1 MRMRRRRFLE
11 RIEKKDPIRVSRI
24 VAIGAIFLLVSLLY
38 FIQMIVLRVSGNGS
52 DLYSIYDGG
61 ISKVTVAVDA
71 VRGDIYDRNGK
82 LVVTSRTTRDM
93 SFTYDAIPDS
103 SQELNVSIAKVA
115 EALRTNGVSRTDAE
129 FPLYGAYPEYG
140 YYAEATDPNSE
151 YYTGMQ
157 TVLKALS
164 LSPDTDCETLIDTLV
179 SRYKLTRSGLT
190 DEQIDDVI
198 RIRYDMLRLGFGVY
212 TPFVLSEDVSDD
224 LMIYVEEM
232 NIPGVVFPAGTE
244 RVYCYPGYASHIL
257 GGVGRIPESELEY
270 YTALGYPMDATVGL
284 SGCEQAY
291 EAYLHG
297 IDGTAIE
304 EYDEEGNLIN
314 RYFEREPV
322 AGLDVYLTIDI
333 DVQIAAEDALKE
345 NIENISSSGGSLSG
359 ADANAGAA
367 VAMDPSDFSVIAV
380 ASYPT
385 YDLST
390 YGVDYGDLLLE
401 ADLPLLNRAL
411 NGTYEPGSTFKIGVA
426 LAALEENIIS
436 PHSEINDTGV
446 YTYYP
451 GYQPR
456 CWIYTEKGHGH
467 GAITVSEAIEVS
479 CNYFFYEV
487 GRLLGID
494 RIKAYMDD
502 LGLGKKTGIELPEK
516 SGILAS
522 PEYRDENGETPWT
535 SGDTLQAAIGQ
546 SNNLF
551 TPLQMACYFST
562 VFNGGNRYTAHL
574 LSSVNEFY
582 SGEETLKYEPTL
594 QNKVSFSR
602 ETYST
607 LLEGITDVIDNN
619 ATLTRYF
626 KDLKAAGVM
635 VGGKTGT
642 AQVSSQSSDNAI
654 FAAYGKY
661 EGRELVAVCV
671 IEHGS
676 SGSYAGYTVSKLME
690 EYFLSD
696 AEG

>member
-1 MRMRRRRFLE
+1 MRMRRSRFSA
-11 RIEKKDPIRVSRI
+11 RIEKRNPIRPSRI
-24 VAIGAIFLLVSLLY
+24 VAIGAIFLLVSLVY
-38 FIQMIVLRVSGNGS
+38 FIQMIVLRISGNES

-61 ISKVTVAVDA
+61 ISKVTVTVDA

-82 LVVTSRTTRDM
+82 LLVTSKTMRDM
-93 SFTYDAIPDS
+93 SLTYDAIPDS
-103 SQELNVSIAKVA
+103 SQELNVSLARVA
-115 EALRTNGVSRTDAE
+115 EALRANDVTRTNAE
-129 FPLYGAYPEYG
+129 FPLYGTYPDYG

-151 YYTGMQ
+151 YYAGVQ
-157 TVLKALS
+157 AVLKALS
-164 LSPDTDCETLIDTLV
+164 LAPDTDCDTLIDTLV
-179 SRYKLTRSGLT
+179 SRYRLERSGLT
-190 DEQIDDVI
+190 DAELDDVV

-212 TPFVLSEDVSDD
+212 TPFILAEDVPDN
-224 LMIYVEEM
+224 LMTYVEELS
-232 NIPGVVFPAGTE
+232 ISGVVFTARTE

-257 GGVGRIPESELEY
+257 GGVGRIPESELDY
-270 YTALGYPMDATVGL
+270 YTSLGYPMDATVGL
-284 SGCEQAY
+284 SGCEEAY
-291 EAYLHG
+291 ETYLHG
-297 IDGTAIE
+297 IDGTVIE
-304 EYDEEGNLIN
+304 EYDEEGSLIS
-314 RYFEREPV
+314 RYYETEPT

-333 DVQIAAEDALKE
+333 NVQIAAEDALKE
-345 NIENISSSGGSLSG
+345 NIENIASGGGTLSG

-367 VAMDPSDFSVIAV
+367 VALDPNDFSVIAV

-390 YGVDYGDLLLE
+390 YGVDYEDLLLE

-426 LAALEENIIS
+426 LAALEEEIIS
-436 PHSEINDTGV
+436 PSSEINDTGV

-456 CWIYTEKGHGH
+456 CWIYTERGHGH
-467 GAITVSEAIEVS
+467 GAITVSEAIQVS

-494 RIKAYMDD
+494 RITAYMEQ
-502 LGLGKKTGIELPEK
+502 LGLGKSTGIELSEK
-516 SGILAS
+516 TGILAS

-551 TPLQMACYFST
+551 TPLQMACYFAT

-582 SGEETLKYEPTL
+582 SGETALCYEPTL
-594 QNKVSFSR
+594 QNKVTFSD
-602 ETYST
+602 ETYNT
-607 LLEGITDVIDNN
+607 LLQGITDVIDNN

-626 KDLKAAGVM
+626 KELKAAGVT

-654 FAAYGKY
+654 FAAYGEY

>member
-1 MRMRRRRFLE
+1 MRMRESRFAK
-11 RIEKKDPIRVSRI
+11 RIEIRNPIRPSRI
-24 VAIGAIFLLVSLLY
+24 VAIGAIFLLVVAVYL
-38 FIQMIVLRVSGNGS
+38 IEMIVLRVSGSGS

-61 ISKVTVAVDA
+61 ISKVRVTVNA

-82 LVVTSRTTRDM
+82 LLVTSKTLRDM

-103 SQELNVSIAKVA
+103 SQELNVSIAEVA
-115 EALRTNGVSRTDAE
+115 EALRESGIVRTNAE
-129 FPLYGAYPEYG
+129 FPLYGTYPDYG
-140 YYAEATDPNSE
+140 YYAEAVDPGSE
-151 YYTGMQ
+151 YYAGVQ
-157 TVLKALS
+157 AVLKALS
-164 LSPDTDCETLIDTLV
+164 LAPDTECGELIDTLV
-179 SRYKLTRSGLT
+179 ARYKLDRSGLT
-190 DEQIDDVI
+190 DSEIDDVI

-212 TPFVLSEDVSDD
+212 TPFVLAEDVSDS
-224 LMIYVEEM
+224 LMTYVKEL
-232 NIPGVVFPAGTE
+232 NIPGVVFTARTE

-257 GGVGRIPESELEY
+257 GDVGRIPESELDR
-270 YTALGYPMDATVGL
+270 YTSLGYPMDATVGL
-284 SGCEQAY
+284 SGCEAAY

-297 IDGTAIE
+297 IDGVVVE
-304 EYDEEGNLIN
+304 EYDEEGTLIS
-314 RYFEREPV
+314 RSYEREPT

-345 NIENISSSGGSLSG
+345 NIENIAEGGGTLSG

-367 VAMDPSDFSVIAV
+367 VALDPNDFSVIAV

-390 YGVDYGDLLLE
+390 YGVDYGDLLMDE
-401 ADLPLLNRAL
+401 RLPLLNRAL

-426 LAALEENIIS
+426 LAALEEKIIT

-456 CWIYTEKGHGH
+456 CWIYTERGHGH
-467 GAITVSEAIEVS
+467 GEITVSEAIQVS

-494 RIKAYMDD
+494 RITSYMDE
-502 LGLGKKTGIELPEK
+502 LGLGRPTGIELPEK
-516 SGILAS
+516 TGILAS
-522 PEYRDENGETPWT
+522 PTYRDENGETPWT

-582 SGEETLKYEPTL
+582 TGEESHRYESTL
-594 QNKVSFSR
+594 QNRVTFSE
-602 ETYST
+602 ETYDT

-626 KDLKAAGVM
+626 KELKAAGVT

-642 AQVSSQSSDNAI
+642 AQVSSSASDNAI
-654 FAAYGKY
+654 FAAYGEY

-690 EYFLSD
+690 EYFLSAD
-696 AEG
+696 E